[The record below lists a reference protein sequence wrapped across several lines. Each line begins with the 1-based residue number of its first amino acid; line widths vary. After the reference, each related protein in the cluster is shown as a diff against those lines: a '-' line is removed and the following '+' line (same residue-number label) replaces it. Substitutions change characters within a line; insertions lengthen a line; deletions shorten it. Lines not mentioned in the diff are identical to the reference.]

1 MLMSGLILSAQK
13 SIGEIKDAD
22 ELTLNVKKLKQTYVQ
37 NNFALW
43 TNLLSDNAVI
53 YLNNSKVDKIAVI
66 NGFKFHHTIF
76 NDIQIPNII
85 AQTNY
90 AKNGAIWITNWFNWQ
105 GTGNKIGI
113 RYSNNSNFNFKW
125 KDGKI
130 IELVCI
136 YHSASLKM
144 ELNAK

>member
-1 MLMSGLILSAQK
+1 MSGLALSAQK
-13 SIGEIKDAD
+13 SIGEIKDTD
-22 ELTLNVKKLKQTYVQ
+22 ELTLNVKKLNQTYVE

-53 YLNNSKVDKIAVI
+53 YLNNSKVDKATII

-76 NDIQIPNII
+76 NDIQIPNIV

-90 AKNGAIWITNWFNWQ
+90 KKNGTIWTTNWFNWQ
-105 GTGNKIGI
+105 GTGNKTGI

-130 IELVCI
+130 IELVGI
-136 YHSASLKM
+136 YDSASLTM

>member
-22 ELTLNVKKLKQTYVQ
+22 ELTLNVK
-37 NNFALW
+37 
-43 TNLLSDNAVI
+43 NLLSDNAVI

-113 RYSNNSNFNFKW
+113 RYYNNSNFNFKW
-125 KDGKI
+125 KHGKI

-136 YHSASLKM
+136 YQSASLTM